1 MAYSTLPIEDAAGM
15 SVGVWQSMSAA
26 QVPDA
31 VVSGLVV
38 TNIGTVIRISA
49 GKANLGGCTFINTS
63 NLDLPP
69 ITGNSS
75 GQTRIDRAILRLTV
89 IANGALGGGASIDIQ
104 PAVVSGFSAD
114 GPALTQNLAGTY
126 EIPLARWAVL
136 NGSTTP
142 FPGSLVQDGP
152 GPGAAGWAL
161 DAAKFPSNVV
171 TGWDGLGAVGAV
183 STSAGFGPSPAS
195 ISGQNL
201 RITLPGI
208 YSVSFRVRLDNA
220 AATPLAPDALPWI
233 MLALPDDVVYAGFQ
247 MALNTSGGLNGRA
260 RISETFAVRPDQLPF
275 EIQPR
280 MYQATGGLQDTYLR
294 LRIVRHAP

>member
-38 TNIGTVIRISA
+38 SIIGTTIRIGA
-49 GKANLGGCTFINTS
+49 GKANVGGCTWINTS
-63 NLDLPP
+63 NYDLPTP
-69 ITGNSS
+69 IAGNSS
-75 GQTRIDRAILRLTV
+75 GQTRIDRVILRLTV
-89 IANGALGGGASIDIQ
+89 IANGALAGGASIDIQ
-104 PAVVSGFSAD
+104 PVVVSGFSAD

-136 NGSTTP
+136 NGGNTV
-142 FPGSLVQDGP
+142 FAGSLVQDGP
-152 GPGAAGWAL
+152 GAGAAGWAL
-161 DAAKFPSNVV
+161 DSAKMPSNVV
-171 TGWDGLGAVGAV
+171 SGWDNLGAVGAV
-183 STSAGFGPSPAS
+183 STSAQSGPSPAS
-195 ISGQNL
+195 ISGKNL
-201 RITLPGI
+201 RIILPGI

-220 AATPLAPDALPWI
+220 GVVPTPGALPWI
-233 MLALPDDVVYAGFQ
+233 MLALPDDVAYAPFS
-247 MALNTSGGLNGRA
+247 MALDTAGELNGRA
-260 RISETFAVRPDQLPF
+260 RISETFALRADQVPF
-275 EIQPR
+275 EVQPR

>member
-15 SVGVWQSMSAA
+15 NVGVWQSMASA
-26 QVPDA
+26 QVPDQ

-38 TNIGTVIRISA
+38 SIVGTTIRIGA

-63 NLDLPP
+63 NVD
-69 ITGNSS
+69 IGTIAGNSS
-75 GQTRIDRAILRLTV
+75 GQTRIDRVILRLTV
-89 IANGALGGGASIDIQ
+89 IANSLLGGGASIDIQ

-142 FPGSLVQDGP
+142 FTGSLIQDGP
-152 GPGAAGWAL
+152 GPCAAGWAM
-161 DAAKFPSNVV
+161 DAYKFPSNVV
-171 TGWDGLGAVGAV
+171 TGFDGLGAPGVV
-183 STSAGFGPSPAS
+183 STSAAYGPSPAS
-195 ISGQNL
+195 VSGQNL
-201 RITLPGI
+201 RVTLPGL
-208 YSVSFRVRLDNA
+208 YSVSYRVQLQNA
-220 AATPLAPDALPWI
+220 GVVPTLGALPWS
-233 MLALPDDVVYAGFQ
+233 MLVLPDDVVYSGLQ
-247 MALNTSGGLNGRA
+247 LGLNTAGELNGRA

-280 MYQATGGLQDTYLR
+280 LYQATGALQDTYLR
-294 LRIVRHAP
+294 LRIVRHAA